1 MRAEMT
7 NDLIIAQPALSQLL
21 KTLEA
26 GYNAEI
32 KVLEPRLAIRPEA
45 FQAIL
50 DDVAPIDIRAKKIK
64 PADFIDSR
72 FLDDITRSAVSL
84 TNSGA

>member
-26 GYNAEI
+26 GDNAEI
-32 KVLEPRLAIRPEA
+32 KVLEPRLTIRPEA

-50 DDVAPIDIRAKKIK
+50 DDVAEIDIRAKKIE
-64 PADFIDSR
+64 PADSSTGDLSTTSPGAR
-72 FLDDITRSAVSL
+72 FL
-84 TNSGA
+84 

>member
-32 KVLEPRLAIRPEA
+32 KVLEPRLTIRPEA

-50 DDVAPIDIRAKKIK
+50 DDVAEIDIRAKKIE
-64 PADFIDSR
+64 PADSSTGDLSTTSPGAR
-72 FLDDITRSAVSL
+72 FL
-84 TNSGA
+84 

>member
-32 KVLEPRLAIRPEA
+32 KVLEPRLT
-45 FQAIL
+45 
-50 DDVAPIDIRAKKIK
+50 IRARG
-64 PADFIDSR
+64 FSGDS
-72 FLDDITRSAVSL
+72 
-84 TNSGA
+84 G